1 MGGDHHVHDG
11 LVPRGISH
19 TASATRLSFEG
30 IVRASQ
36 LSKHMFPHLEV
47 CCSCCWQVR
56 KTVRTCKR
64 RGLGFLSGTLW
75 QILIAQETCAFLDP
89 MDPVTLTYAACP

>member
-19 TASATRLSFEG
+19 TASATRISFEG

-36 LSKHMFPHLEV
+36 LSQHMPPPTWKSVVLVVGKSE
-47 CCSCCWQVR
+47 
-56 KTVRTCKR
+56 KN
-64 RGLGFLSGTLW
+64 
-75 QILIAQETCAFLDP
+75 
-89 MDPVTLTYAACP
+89 

>member
-19 TASATRLSFEG
+19 TASATRISFEG

-64 RGLGFLSGTLW
+64 RGLRFLLAHSGRL
-75 QILIAQETCAFLDP
+75 
-89 MDPVTLTYAACP
+89 